1 MRPRLS
7 SIARCA
13 GVSSA
18 LAAAFKA
25 AITASSAPPSP
36 NSTIRPLRAA
46 SSETRLRWRSCRKR
60 SAPKRE
66 EVAFVDVELWGRV
79 AEIAGEYVKKGNPL
93 YVEGRLK
100 QDSWEDKDSGQKRTK
115 LKVVAENIQLLGSRQ
130 GAVKAAT
137 EERPVE
143 AASESPR
150 VVEQESD
157 DIPF

>member
-1 MRPRLS
+1 MANVNKVILIGNVTRDVEVKTTPRGS
-7 SIARCA
+7 AVA
-13 GVSSA
+13 GIT
-18 LAAAFKA
+18 LAVNRNYK
-25 AITASSAPPSP
+25 TDSG
-36 NSTIRPLRAA
+36 
-46 SSETRLRWRSCRKR
+46 E
-60 SAPKRE
+60 KRE
-66 EVAFVDVELWGRV
+66 EVTFVDVELWGRV

-130 GAVKAAT
+130 GAAKAAT
-137 EERPVE
+137 EGRPVE

>member
-1 MRPRLS
+1 MANVNRVILIGNVTRDVEVKTTPRGS
-7 SIARCA
+7 AVA
-13 GVSSA
+13 GIT
-18 LAAAFKA
+18 LAVNRNYK
-25 AITASSAPPSP
+25 TDSG
-36 NSTIRPLRAA
+36 
-46 SSETRLRWRSCRKR
+46 E
-60 SAPKRE
+60 KRE
-66 EVAFVDVELWGRV
+66 EVTFVDVELWGRV

-130 GAVKAAT
+130 GAAKVAT

-143 AASESPR
+143 AATESPR

>member
-1 MRPRLS
+1 MANVNKVILIGNVTRDVEVKATPKGT
-7 SIARCA
+7 AVA
-13 GVSSA
+13 GIT
-18 LAAAFKA
+18 LAVNRSYKA
-25 AITASSAPPSP
+25 DSG
-36 NSTIRPLRAA
+36 
-46 SSETRLRWRSCRKR
+46 E
-60 SAPKRE
+60 KRE
-66 EVAFVDVELWGRV
+66 EVTFVDVELWGRV

-130 GAVKAAT
+130 CAAKAAT

>member
-1 MRPRLS
+1 M
-7 SIARCA
+7 
-13 GVSSA
+13 
-18 LAAAFKA
+18 
-25 AITASSAPPSP
+25 
-36 NSTIRPLRAA
+36 
-46 SSETRLRWRSCRKR
+46 
-60 SAPKRE
+60 
-66 EVAFVDVELWGRV
+66 DVELWGRV